1 MSKSYWFQETTLKI
15 EFSIHGRKHQILS
28 LDSRDLLKWH
38 VVRQLFQ
45 DDKGGEREPASCQS
59 AEALCRPTR
68 GTVACFLCHQDEILA
83 AGSHGTT
90 VCRGREGA
98 FWCPWASWRTGMTG
112 SHSWV
117 LQDIAVHHR
126 RAEKKVRSPG
136 AVRSVQGPKGERGR
150 GTKGNE
156 LSW

>member
-1 MSKSYWFQETTLKI
+1 MFLGSFFREIKGVGENVHPAIALGLHAGLK
-15 EFSIHGRKHQILS
+15 
-28 LDSRDLLKWH
+28 
-38 VVRQLFQ
+38 
-45 DDKGGEREPASCQS
+45 
-59 AEALCRPTR
+59 R